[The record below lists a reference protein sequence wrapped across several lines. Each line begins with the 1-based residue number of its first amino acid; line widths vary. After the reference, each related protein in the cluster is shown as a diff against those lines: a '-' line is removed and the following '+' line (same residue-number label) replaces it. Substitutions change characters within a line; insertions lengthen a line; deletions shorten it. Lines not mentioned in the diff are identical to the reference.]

1 MTTSIVF
8 TFVGA
13 DKPGLVEILSNTVS
27 EYHGNWLESRMSH
40 LAGNFAGIARIGI
53 SRDKAEDLKNALN
66 KASGGELTI
75 TVQEESQRGAD
86 SNYQTVSLNLIG
98 NDRPG
103 IIKELSS
110 ALASLHVN
118 VMEMNTNV
126 TSAPMTADPL
136 FEATA
141 SIQIPV
147 SVNINDLSD
156 MLDDIGNQL
165 DVDINLET

>member
-1 MTTSIVF
+1 
-8 TFVGA
+8 
-13 DKPGLVEILSNTVS
+13 
-27 EYHGNWLESRMSH
+27 MSH
-40 LAGNFAGIARIGI
+40 LAGNFAGIARINI
-53 SRDKAEDLKNALN
+53 SSDKAEDLRNALHR
-66 KASGGELTI
+66 ASSGELTI
-75 TVQEESQRGAD
+75 TVQEDNQHSSD
-86 SNYQTVSLNLIG
+86 SSHQTMSLNLIG

-103 IIKELSS
+103 IVKELSS

-141 SIQIPV
+141 SIQVPA
-147 SVNINDLSD
+147 SVDINDLSD

-165 DVDINLET
+165 DVDISLET